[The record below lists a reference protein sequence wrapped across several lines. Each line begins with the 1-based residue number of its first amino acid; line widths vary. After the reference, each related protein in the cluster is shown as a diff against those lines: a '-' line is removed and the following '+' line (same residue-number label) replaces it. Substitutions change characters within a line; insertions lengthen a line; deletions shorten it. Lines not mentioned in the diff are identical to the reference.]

1 MWGLPDGKE
10 ITQMPL
16 ALSVERSFTPSG
28 ELLVRLGHELL
39 DDYLTFLSGRAR
51 PNSVLAAA
59 FDLKVFFCFVQKEPS
74 EITSRD
80 VINFITAQR
89 APRSSAKVVR
99 ISDGGSG
106 LSARTVARRL
116 SSISGL
122 FAYLIVT
129 GDAGVTSS
137 PVPRGLITRRARRN
151 GGRAAPLVRTPKL
164 LPRILQPHEVDALM
178 AALRTKRD
186 RAMVEAMVLG
196 GLRRCEVLGLR
207 MSDLRVGERK
217 AFISDGKGGRQRL
230 VPMSGRFFAS
240 VASYLDQERPA
251 ESATDFV
258 FVVLK
263 GQRRGQPLSA
273 YGIDEVLELA
283 RERAGLNNG
292 TCHELRH
299 TCLTR
304 LREAGMALE
313 AVQAQAGH
321 ASIETTRLYL
331 HLADDWLAG
340 EYRRASEAIDA
351 QALAVVR

>member
-1 MWGLPDGKE
+1 MSFV
-10 ITQMPL
+10 
-16 ALSVERSFTPSG
+16 LSVERSIAPSG
-28 ELLVRLGHELL
+28 ELSVRLGHDLL
-39 DDYLTFLSGRAR
+39 DDYLTFLAGRTR
-51 PNSVLAAA
+51 PNTLLAAA
-59 FDLKVFFCFVQKEPS
+59 FDLKVFFSFVQKEPVDV
-74 EITSRD
+74 TTRD
-80 VINFITAQR
+80 VIDFISCQR
-89 APRSSAKVVR
+89 APRVSSKVVR

-122 FAYLIVT
+122 YAYLIVKGDT
-129 GDAGVTSS
+129 GVQSS

-151 GGRAAPLVRTPKL
+151 GGRAAPLLRSPRL
-164 LPRILQPHEVDALM
+164 LPRILEPAEVDALM

-186 RAMVEAMVLG
+186 RAMVEAMVFG

-207 MSDLRVGERK
+207 LADLRAGERK
-217 AFISDGKGGRQRL
+217 VFIAQGKGGHQRM
-230 VPMSGRFFAS
+230 VPISSRFFAS
-240 VASYLDQERPA
+240 VASYLDNERPA
-251 ESATDFV
+251 DVANEFV

-263 GQRRGQPLSA
+263 GPRRGRPLSA
-273 YGIDEVLELA
+273 YGLDEVLDLA
-283 RERAGLNNG
+283 RARAGLTKG

-299 TCLTR
+299 TCFTR

-321 ASIETTRLYL
+321 TSVETTRLYL

-351 QALAVVR
+351 QASVGQR

>member
-1 MWGLPDGKE
+1 
-10 ITQMPL
+10 MPL
-16 ALSVERSFTPSG
+16 QLSVERSFASSG
-28 ELLVRLGHELL
+28 DQVVRLGHELL
-39 DDYLTFLSGRAR
+39 DEYLTFLAGRAR

-59 FDLKVFFCFVQKEPS
+59 FDLKVFFCFVQKEPAQV
-74 EITSRD
+74 IGRD
-80 VINFITAQR
+80 VLNFIAAQR
-89 APRSSAKVVR
+89 APRTQAKVVR

-106 LSARTVARRL
+106 LSSRTVARRL

-122 FAYLIVT
+122 FAYLVVR
-129 GDAGVTSS
+129 GDAGVTTS
-137 PVPRGLITRRARRN
+137 PVPRALMTRRARKN

-164 LPRILQPHEVDALM
+164 LPRILQPPEVDALM
-178 AALRTKRD
+178 AALRTTRD

-207 MSDLRVGERK
+207 MGDLQVGERK
-217 AFISDGKGGRQRL
+217 VFIADGKGGRQRV
-230 VPMSGRFFAS
+230 VPMSSRFFAS
-240 VASYLDQERPA
+240 VARYLDAERPA
-251 ESATDFV
+251 NATTDVV

-263 GQRRGQPLSA
+263 GKRRGRPLSA

-283 RERAGLNNG
+283 KDRAGLVHA

-331 HLADDWLAG
+331 HLADDWLAV

-351 QALAVVR
+351 QALALAR

>member
-1 MWGLPDGKE
+1 
-10 ITQMPL
+10 MPL
-16 ALSVERSFTPSG
+16 QLSVERSFAPSG
-28 ELLVRLGHELL
+28 DQLVRLGHELL
-39 DDYLTFLSGRAR
+39 DDYLTFLAGRAR

-59 FDLKVFFCFVQKEPS
+59 FDLKVFFCFAQKEPS

-80 VINFITAQR
+80 VINFIAAQR
-89 APRSSAKVVR
+89 VPRTAAKIVR

-122 FAYLIVT
+122 FAYLVVR
-129 GDAGVTSS
+129 GDAGVTAS
-137 PVPRGLITRRARRN
+137 PVPRGLTTRRARRN
-151 GGRAAPLVRTPKL
+151 GGRAAPLVRTPRL

-207 MSDLRVGERK
+207 TADLRVGERK
-217 AFISDGKGGRQRL
+217 VFISEGKGGRQRV
-230 VPMSGRFFAS
+230 VPMSSRFFTS
-240 VASYLDQERPA
+240 VAGYLDEERPG
-251 ESATDFV
+251 EPATDFV
-258 FVVLK
+258 FVVSK
-263 GQRRGQPLSA
+263 GKRRGQPLSA
-273 YGIDEVLELA
+273 YGIDEILELA
-283 RERAGLNNG
+283 RERAGLVHA

-351 QALAVVR
+351 QELVAVR

>member
-1 MWGLPDGKE
+1 
-10 ITQMPL
+10 MPL
-16 ALSVERSFTPSG
+16 QLSVERSLALSG
-28 ELLVRLGHELL
+28 EQLVRVGHELL
-39 DDYLTFLSGRAR
+39 DEYLTFLAGRAR

-59 FDLKVFFCFVQKEPS
+59 FDLKVFFCFAQKEPS
-74 EITSRD
+74 QITSRD
-80 VINFITAQR
+80 VLNFIAAQR
-89 APRSSAKVVR
+89 TPRTQTKVVR

-122 FAYLIVT
+122 FSYLVVR
-129 GDAGVTSS
+129 GDAGVTAS
-137 PVPRGLITRRARRN
+137 PVPRALMTRRARKD
-151 GGRAAPLVRTPKL
+151 GGRRAPLVRTPKL
-164 LPRILQPHEVDALM
+164 LPRILQPQEVDALM

-207 MSDLRVGERK
+207 TADMQVGERK
-217 AFISDGKGGRQRL
+217 VFIADGKGGRQRV
-230 VPMSGRFFAS
+230 VPMSGRFFES
-240 VASYLDQERPA
+240 VARYLDEERPA
-251 ESATDFV
+251 DTATDVV

-263 GQRRGQPLSA
+263 GRRRGQPLSA
-273 YGIDEVLELA
+273 YGIDEILELA
-283 RERAGLNNG
+283 KERAGLVHA

-299 TCLTR
+299 TCFTR

>member
-1 MWGLPDGKE
+1 
-10 ITQMPL
+10 MPRL
-16 ALSVERSFTPSG
+16 LSVNRSVTPSG
-28 ELLVRLGHELL
+28 ELSVTLGHDLL
-39 DDYLTFLSGRAR
+39 DDYLRFLAGRVR
-51 PNSVLAAA
+51 PNSLLAAA
-59 FDLKVFFCFVQKEPS
+59 FDLKVFFSVVHKEPAEVS
-74 EITSRD
+74 SADVIGFITS
-80 VINFITAQR
+80 QR
-89 APRSSAKVVR
+89 APRVSSKVVR

-122 FAYLIVT
+122 YAYLIVKGDT
-129 GDAGVTSS
+129 GVHSS

-151 GGRAAPLVRTPKL
+151 GGRAAPLVRSPRL
-164 LPRILQPHEVDALM
+164 LPRILEPAEVDALM

-186 RAMVEAMVLG
+186 RAMVEAMVFG

-207 MSDLRVGERK
+207 LADLRSGERK
-217 AFISDGKGGRQRL
+217 VFIAEGKGGHQRM
-230 VPMSGRFFAS
+230 VPISSRFFAS
-240 VASYLDQERPA
+240 VAAYLDTERPA
-251 ESATDFV
+251 DSASEFV

-263 GQRRGQPLSA
+263 GPRRGSPLSA
-273 YGIDEVLELA
+273 YGLDEILDLA
-283 RERAGLNNG
+283 RERAGLAKG

-299 TCLTR
+299 TCFTR

-321 ASIETTRLYL
+321 TSVETTRLYL

-351 QALAVVR
+351 QASVGQR

>member
-1 MWGLPDGKE
+1 
-10 ITQMPL
+10 MPL
-16 ALSVERSFTPSG
+16 LLSVERSFAPSG
-28 ELLVRLGHELL
+28 EPLVRLGHELL

-59 FDLKVFFCFVQKEPS
+59 FDLKVFFSWAQKEPS

-80 VINFITAQR
+80 VVNFIASQR
-89 APRSSAKVVR
+89 APRSTAKVVR

-116 SSISGL
+116 SSISGF
-122 FAYLIVT
+122 FAYLVAR
-129 GDAGVTSS
+129 GDAGMSSS

-151 GGRAAPLVRTPKL
+151 GGRAAPLIRTPRL
-164 LPRILQPHEVDALM
+164 LPRILQPEEVDALM

-196 GLRRCEVLGLR
+196 GLRRCEVLGLH

-217 AFISDGKGGRQRL
+217 VFVADGKGGRQRV
-230 VPMSGRFFAS
+230 VPMSGRFFAT
-240 VASYLDQERPA
+240 VASYLDNERPA
-251 ESATDFV
+251 DTDSDFV

-263 GQRRGQPLSA
+263 GRRRGRPLSA
-273 YGIDEVLELA
+273 YGIDEILESA
-283 RERAGLNNG
+283 RERAGLVNG

-351 QALAVVR
+351 QALAALR